1 VVGFGNTLRG
11 DDGVGPE
18 VAEMLAAE
26 LGGGGA
32 AVVSTQQLLPELA
45 EAVGQSDLV
54 VFIDAAMDR
63 PAGTVATAPLEAS
76 PRVGEE
82 PSPGPTAESGDDV
95 FSHGIRPADLLSL
108 ALVLYDAAPEAVVV
122 SVGAENFEPGWGL
135 SDPVVRAVPQAARA
149 VMAAIEAAHTEGQHR
164 A

>member
-1 VVGFGNTLRG
+1 
-11 DDGVGPE
+11 
-18 VAEMLAAE
+18 M
-26 LGGGGA
+26 
-32 AVVSTQQLLPELA
+32 
-45 EAVGQSDLV
+45 
-54 VFIDAAMDR
+54 
-63 PAGTVATAPLEAS
+63 
-76 PRVGEE
+76 
-82 PSPGPTAESGDDV
+82 AESGDDV